1 MFIQEQVKTSSTEGD
16 WFEEWWN
23 KELDETKVKD
33 RTSKALEYQS
43 GNELPPQKTINDLVF
58 QALGSMDNRAD
69 FVLCNSEINTYKMR
83 LWLEYNFMAPD
94 KFTRMLIEFKRGGEH
109 SNKVLGVFH
118 KVSPSFLRLSR
129 LRS

>member
-33 RTSKALEYQS
+33 RMSKALEYQS
-43 GNELPPQKTINDLVF
+43 GDELPPQKTINDLIF

-83 LWLEYNFMAPD
+83 MWLEYNFMAPE
-94 KFTRMLIEFKRGGEH
+94 KFTRMIEEFKKGGEN
-109 SNKVLGVFH
+109 SNKVVGVFH
-118 KVSPSFLRLSR
+118 KVGSILLEMPRF
-129 LRS
+129 RS